1 MKCEKCGAELKPGN
15 VYCSVCGNAV
25 QLVPDYNLLDED
37 MLGDIIQ
44 KEARGS
50 KKDAAPEL
58 DRKKKAKKKKRIA
71 AGIGAAV
78 LITVFLVT
86 FFVYQKAQEFRMGS
100 YEYQFKKAEQ
110 LLEEGDYNGAA
121 AYFLRALSL
130 RAADPAASK
139 RLASIYL
146 EQEEETEAVLLLEE
160 LADAGG
166 ADEEALRMLIDIYD
180 GNREYDKIL
189 ELSGKVNG
197 EALPLLFGDYLVD
210 TPAFG
215 VEPGVYG
222 EELTVTMQAEPE
234 CEILYTTDGEDPGCS
249 GTVYRG
255 GIALEEEGTTVFFAV
270 ARNRKGICSKVAK
283 ASYTLRFEMP
293 DMPSVS
299 PDGGTY
305 NEPQQITVSVPE
317 GCTAYYTWDGSDPGV
332 QSAKYTGAIEMLP
345 GNQVLSVVA
354 VDEAGRK
361 SGVYRVNYV
370 YLP

>member
-1 MKCEKCGAELKPGN
+1 
-15 VYCSVCGNAV
+15 
-25 QLVPDYNLLDED
+25 
-37 MLGDIIQ
+37 
-44 KEARGS
+44 
-50 KKDAAPEL
+50 
-58 DRKKKAKKKKRIA
+58 
-71 AGIGAAV
+71 
-78 LITVFLVT
+78 
-86 FFVYQKAQEFRMGS
+86 
-100 YEYQFKKAEQ
+100 
-110 LLEEGDYNGAA
+110 
-121 AYFLRALSL
+121 
-130 RAADPAASK
+130 
-139 RLASIYL
+139 
-146 EQEEETEAVLLLEE
+146 
-160 LADAGG
+160 
-166 ADEEALRMLIDIYD
+166 MLIDIYD